1 MIIAFVYLGYK
12 QISPSN
18 LVANQI
24 TRAGY
29 TLFIIRTIAGI
40 VRKLCPVL
48 IGQSPQTR
56 TKLYTVLYDREVKK
70 PYTVQRHI
78 LVKAI

>member
-24 TRAGY
+24 TRA
-29 TLFIIRTIAGI
+29 L
-40 VRKLCPVL
+40 LCPVL